1 MFDQFLHH
9 RNLNGSKMFIKHIS
23 FKYQRK
29 SIIIFFF
36 LFQVRNDLFDT
47 NMGPAWYHQIIA
59 WHIYKVF
66 KFSIYFTVGWIKDF
80 SSENFENQHLKKS
93 YESLRHKAIWSSEV
107 WHTYK
112 PVKTVHFMA
121 KSSINYRN
129 SILFLKLFW
138 PIVTKNCSCDG
149 EKLLNSSP
157 KFLR

>member
-1 MFDQFLHH
+1 
-9 RNLNGSKMFIKHIS
+9 
-23 FKYQRK
+23 
-29 SIIIFFF
+29 
-36 LFQVRNDLFDT
+36 
-47 NMGPAWYHQIIA
+47 MGPAWYPQIIA
-59 WHIYKVF
+59 WHNYKVF

-93 YESLRHKAIWSSEV
+93 HESLRHKAIWSSEV

-138 PIVTKNCSCDG
+138 PIVTKNCSRDW
-149 EKLLNSSP
+149 EKLLKFEAESREFS
-157 KFLR
+157 KFLRSLEQLIQTVKGQNNFW

>member
-1 MFDQFLHH
+1 
-9 RNLNGSKMFIKHIS
+9 
-23 FKYQRK
+23 
-29 SIIIFFF
+29 
-36 LFQVRNDLFDT
+36 
-47 NMGPAWYHQIIA
+47 MGPAWYHQIIA

-107 WHTYK
+107 WRTYK

-129 SILFLKLFW
+129 GILFLKLFW
-138 PIVTKNCSCDG
+138 PIVRKNCSRDW
-149 EKLLNSSP
+149 EKLL
-157 KFLR
+157 KFEVEGRELAKLLRSLEQFIEQRMVMTIFETECFLNFFLEVSQI